1 MSTPLETNTEEL
13 QEILRQVYDLPDR
26 SSVGGSYDLEIGMT
40 CKWFEPDPLNERC
53 TIDFS
58 YDHEQVAAVCEK
70 MVNGENPSV
79 IVRGAEVEFDSGGVY
94 EVAFHPFQVRGGAWD
109 YKGTTTIRCYR
120 LWVEFI
126 AYNSSQNSHGTFTL
140 DIQKT
145 YTGEWSQRVSYKRH
159 QTMT

>member
-26 SSVGGSYDLEIGMT
+26 SSSGGGYDLEIGMT
-40 CKWFEPDPLNERC
+40 GIWNNQDPFSEGC
-53 TIDFS
+53 TVAFS
-58 YDHEQVAAVCEK
+58 YDQEKVAAVCEK
-70 MVNGENPSV
+70 LENGENPSV
-79 IVRGAEVEFDSGGVY
+79 IVRGYEVEFDSGGAY

-109 YKGTTTIRCYR
+109 YKGTTTIRCCR
-120 LWVEFI
+120 LLVEFI

-140 DIQKT
+140 DIQKP